1 MTELL
6 SLFWNN
12 LLPIF
17 LIAGIGFIIGRWLD
31 ISPKPLSQVVF
42 YIFSPALIFTL
53 IADSELSGAIILR
66 IGLIVFVIALVLA
79 LLAYVLGRPFHL
91 SRKLMAA
98 TILVTIL
105 PNAGN
110 YGLSVNLFSF
120 GEEALAYASV
130 YFSFSVILMY
140 TFGVVVA
147 SMGTVDLKQS
157 LIALLK
163 VPSLYAVFLAFIFL
177 AYQLQLPSPLEKSVT
192 LLSDASIPAML
203 VLLGLQF
210 QNLTRNINLHAL
222 SLATILKLVISPL
235 IGLGLAALLGL
246 GSAATQAVASQA
258 AMPSAVT
265 NTVLATE
272 YNVEPEFVAGVVFYT
287 TILSPLT
294 VTPLLALLG

>member
-17 LIAGIGFIIGRWLD
+17 LIAGIGFLVGRWLR

-53 IADSELSGAIILR
+53 IANSELSSAVILR

-79 LLAYVLGRPFHL
+79 LLAYLIGRPFHL

-120 GEEALAYASV
+120 GQEALAYASV

-147 SMGTVDLKQS
+147 SLGTVSFKQS

-163 VPSLYAVFLAFIFL
+163 VPSLYAVILAFIFL
-177 AYQLQLPSPLEKSVT
+177 AYQLQLPSPMEKGVT

-210 QNLTRNINLHAL
+210 QNLTRDINLRAL
-222 SLATILKLVISPL
+222 SLATVLKLIVSPL
-235 IGLGLAALLGL
+235 LGFGLAALMGL
-246 GSAATQAVASQA
+246 GTAATQAVASQA

-272 YNVEPEFVAGVVFYT
+272 YDIEPAFVAGVVFYT

-294 VTPLLALLG
+294 VTPLLALLS

>member
-17 LIAGIGFIIGRWLD
+17 LIAGIGFLVGRWLR

-53 IADSELSGAIILR
+53 IANSELSSAVILR

-79 LLAYVLGRPFHL
+79 LLAYLIGRPFHL

-120 GEEALAYASV
+120 GQEALAYASV

-147 SMGTVDLKQS
+147 SLGTVSFKQS

-163 VPSLYAVFLAFIFL
+163 VPSLYAVILAFIFL
-177 AYQLQLPSPLEKSVT
+177 AYQLQLPSPLEKGVT

-210 QNLTRNINLHAL
+210 QNLTRDINLRAL
-222 SLATILKLVISPL
+222 SLATVLKLIVSPL
-235 IGLGLAALLGL
+235 LGFGLAALMGL
-246 GSAATQAVASQA
+246 GTAATQAVASQA

-272 YNVEPEFVAGVVFYT
+272 YDIEPAFVAGVVFYT

-294 VTPLLALLG
+294 VTPLLALLS

>member
-1 MTELL
+1 MTDLL
-6 SLFWNN
+6 SIFWNN

-17 LIAGIGFIIGRWLD
+17 LIAGIGFLAGRWLD
-31 ISPKPLSQVVF
+31 IPPKPLSQVVF

-53 IADSELSGAIILR
+53 IAGSQLSGAVILQ
-66 IGLIVFVIALVLA
+66 IGLIVFAIAFILA
-79 LLAYVLGRPFHL
+79 ALAFLLGRSFHL

-110 YGLSVNLFSF
+110 FGLSVNLFSF
-120 GEEALAYASV
+120 GEQALAYASL

-140 TFGVVVA
+140 TFGVVIA
-147 SMGTVDLKQS
+147 SMGSVSFKMS
-157 LIALLK
+157 LLALLK
-163 VPSLYAVFLAFIFL
+163 VPALYAVVLAFIFL
-177 AYQLQLPSPLEKSVT
+177 AYHLQLPAPLEKGVT

-210 QNLTRNINLHAL
+210 QNLTRNIHLRAL
-222 SLATILKLVISPL
+222 SLATVLKLVISPL
-235 IGLGLAALLGL
+235 LGLGLAAMLGL
-246 GSAATQAVASQA
+246 GSVATQAIASQA

-272 YNVEPEFVAGVVFYT
+272 YDVEPAFVAGVVFYT
-287 TILSPLT
+287 TILSPFT
-294 VTPLLALLG
+294 VTPLLALLS